1 MDLRRR
7 NREVTCA
14 RLGSADVSKK
24 RNDCFHGRMERQQK
38 QGSES
43 VDNEPWLHTVSNTG
57 QRGKLR
63 GFLSSG
69 DLAFLPQGEIA
80 GSDVSV

>member
-1 MDLRRR
+1 MDLTRR

-14 RLGSADVSKK
+14 RLASADVSKK

-38 QGSES
+38 HGSES
-43 VDNEPWLHTVSNTG
+43 VDNKPWLHTLSNTG
-57 QRGKLR
+57 QRGMLR
-63 GFLSSG
+63 GFMSSG
-69 DLAFLPQGEIA
+69 DPAFLPQGETA